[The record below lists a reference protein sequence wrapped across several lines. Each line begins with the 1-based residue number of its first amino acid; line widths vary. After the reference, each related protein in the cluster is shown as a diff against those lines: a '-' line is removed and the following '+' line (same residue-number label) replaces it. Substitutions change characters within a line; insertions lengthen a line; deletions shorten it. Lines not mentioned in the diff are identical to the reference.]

1 MIIVEG
7 PDGAG
12 KTTLI
17 RNIAEAYPDLEVA
30 PRVVSK
36 ETNALTDMKRWVN
49 DNLTE
54 GFQYRLFDRHRLI
67 SEFIYGPILRGN
79 DQHSG
84 FDDGGWVYWSLKR
97 FQEINPLIIYCLPPF
112 NAVQFN
118 VNQGDDNLA
127 VQDHIKAIYA
137 GYVHRA
143 TLDML
148 AGRNVVIYN
157 YTDPTHQ
164 REPLAFLHHPIT
176 AAYERAFK

>member
-17 RNIAEAYPDLEVA
+17 ANIRAGFPDLDVA

-36 ETNALTDMKRWVN
+36 ETNALTDMQVWVN
-49 DNLTE
+49 DNLDA
-54 GFQYRLFDRHRLI
+54 GFQYKLFDRHRLI
-67 SEFIYGPILRGN
+67 SEFIYGPVLRGN
-79 DQHSG
+79 DQHKG
-84 FDDGGWVYWSLKR
+84 FDDGAWVYWSLKK
-97 FQEINPLIIYCLPPF
+97 FAEIDPLIIYCLPPF

-127 VQDHIKAIYA
+127 VQDHIRAIYA

-143 TLDML
+143 SLDML
-148 AGRNVVIYN
+148 AGRNVMIYN
-157 YTDPTHQ
+157 YTDPVHQ
-164 REPLAFLHHPIT
+164 QDPIATLYAPIT

>member
-17 RNIAEAYPDLEVA
+17 NNILAAFPDLKVA

-36 ETNALTDMKRWVN
+36 ETNALTDMQEWVN
-49 DNLTE
+49 QNLSD
-54 GFQYRLFDRHRLI
+54 GFQYKLFDRHRLI

-79 DQHSG
+79 AQHAG
-84 FDDGGWVYWSLKR
+84 FDDPAWVWWSLKR
-97 FQEINPLIIYCLPPF
+97 FYEINPVIIYCLPPF

-118 VNQGDDNLA
+118 VHQGDDNVA
-127 VQDHIKAIYA
+127 VQGQIQALYSS
-137 GYVHRA
+137 YLHRA
-143 TLDML
+143 SLDMI

-157 YTDPTHQ
+157 YTNPAYQSDPIS
-164 REPLAFLHHPIT
+164 PLYEVIT